1 MSTWVCL
8 AAIAVAGGSPV
19 ATRAQSLPDF
29 SGTWRIDDMRSGRP
43 IDVWGQTRARVVVI
57 DQTPTDLTL
66 ITDLGGLNV
75 PGDLQRYRLDG
86 QETIVR
92 DDSLGELANFV
103 RKVRTLAQWDGEAL
117 KTETETVRESVDP
130 NTGAMKIGRGIT
142 SVLTFRLEAG
152 GTELVVERTGFRA
165 QAPAT
170 LHGRPYAR
178 QEDLAYNVDR
188 VRYVRTAV
196 TGQ

>member
-1 MSTWVCL
+1 MCL
-8 AAIAVAGGSPV
+8 AAVAFAAGGSPV
-19 ATRAQSLPDF
+19 VTRAQSLPDF
-29 SGTWRIDDMRSGRP
+29 SGTWRIDDARSGRP
-43 IDVWGQTRARVVVI
+43 IDVWGQTRARVVMI
-57 DQTPTDLTL
+57 EQTPSDLTL
-66 ITDLGGLNV
+66 ITDGGGVNV
-75 PGDLQRYRLDG
+75 PGDWQRYRLDG
-86 QETIVR
+86 QEAIVR

-117 KTETETVRESVDP
+117 KTETETFIESADP
-130 NTGAMKIGRGIT
+130 NTGAPKIGRGIT

-165 QAPAT
+165 QAPAM
-170 LHGRPYAR
+170 LHGRPYTR
-178 QEDLAYNVDR
+178 QDDLAYNVDR